1 MPSEKAIMFGDSN
14 CKFCLLQIKLLE
26 NHFGKGVKN
35 KVVNYYNLQVYPAP
49 SFIVNR
55 SGEVQTPTWL
65 LPNNKLHFG
74 IIKDPKMFESI
85 TKKSSF
91 GKKKRTV
98 KRKVAVKRRTPIKRK
113 APVLVCKNGV
123 CPLRKSKFGECLQSS
138 SVPQIDSLVQCG
150 KNFPNGKGFDVPNS
164 WSNTIK
170 QKWGDDNYLT
180 SGSLGRELGPGNT
193 GSAFSNNYFNDIRMA
208 RPNDDLG
215 SALNLNRSCNIYKAA
230 NDNLKSPGLIYNSK
244 NPQIVGFGRRK
255 RSNFG
260 TSYLY
265 SQMGP
270 AYGSQ
275 YLMGKNTINKL
286 GGGGGQNE
294 GTRPQ
299 KVQNPSTFI
308 GQAKEYNPINK
319 FGKKK
324 KKSKVSLNGKKVGEG
339 STISIKKG
347 KIIVR

>member
-35 KVVNYYNLQVYPAP
+35 RVIDYYDLQRFPAP
-49 SFIVNR
+49 SFIVKN
-55 SGEVQTPTWL
+55 GNVQTPTWL

-74 IIKDPKMFESI
+74 VIKDPKMFESI

-91 GKKKRTV
+91 GKKKRT
-98 KRKVAVKRRTPIKRK
+98 KVAVKRKKTPVKRK
-113 APVLVCKNGV
+113 IVVPVCKNGV
-123 CPLRKSKFGECLQSS
+123 CPLRKSKFGQCLQSS

-164 WSNTIK
+164 WSNEIK

-215 SALNLNRSCNIYKAA
+215 TALGLNRSCNIYKGT
-230 NDNLKSPGLIYNSK
+230 NNNLESPGLIYNSK
-244 NPQIVGFGRRK
+244 NPQIVGFGRK
-255 RSNFG
+255 KKSNFG

-275 YLMGKNTINKL
+275 YIVGKNTVKSL
-286 GGGGGQNE
+286 YGGALQNE
-294 GTRPQ
+294 APRPQ
-299 KVQNPSTFI
+299 KVQNQNTFI
-308 GQAKEYNPINK
+308 GQAKEYNPISN

-324 KKSKVSLNGKKVGEG
+324 KVSLNGKKVGEG